1 MNRVAIIGA
10 GWLGLP
16 LAQWLKQQGHTVY
29 ATRTTLEGS
38 KAVQAQG
45 LESFV
50 CQLDQP
56 DGLSDALL
64 ERQCDTLIGCFP
76 PGFRQGN
83 GEQYATHWQL
93 LITQAKQANI
103 QKLIMI
109 SSTSVYPG
117 IAKPMN
123 EQDASLALALDNSAF
138 DLKARTLLKAEQHVL
153 TSGMDY
159 TIVRCSGLIG
169 PKRHPSRFVSKMPQ
183 VSRLAPANMLH
194 LYDAIGIVHFALEHL
209 PNSIVNATTPN
220 TVSKAEFY
228 QAALDA
234 VGSHTSLPTVCDTED
249 KHILCDKLLAAG
261 YRFHFSHTREALQGY
276 E

>member
-1 MNRVAIIGA
+1 MKRVAVIGA

-38 KAVQAQG
+38 KAVQVQG

-56 DGLSDALL
+56 DGLSNALL
-64 ERQCDTLIGCFP
+64 ERQCDTLVGCFP

-93 LITQAKQANI
+93 LVNQAKQANI
-103 QKLIMI
+103 QKLVMV
-109 SSTSVYPG
+109 SSTSVYPD

-123 EQDASLALALDNSAF
+123 EQDASLGLALDNSAF
-138 DLKARTLLKAEQHVL
+138 DAKARVLLKAEQHVI

-169 PKRHPSRFVSKMPQ
+169 PKRHPSRFVSKMAQ

-194 LYDAIGIVHFALEHL
+194 LYDAIGIVYFALTHL

-234 VGSHTSLPTVCDTED
+234 VGSDASLPTVCDIED
-249 KHILCDKLLAAG
+249 KRILCDKLLSAG

>member
-1 MNRVAIIGA
+1 MKRVVVIGA

-16 LAQWLKQQGHTVY
+16 LAQWLKQQGHIVY
-29 ATRTTLEGS
+29 ATRTTPQ
-38 KAVQAQG
+38 AVQTLEDQG
-45 LESFV
+45 IESFV

-64 ERQCDTLIGCFP
+64 ERQCDTVIGCFP
-76 PGFRQGN
+76 PGFRQGA
-83 GEQYATHWQL
+83 GEHYAKHWQNL
-93 LITQAKQANI
+93 VQHAKQANI
-103 QKLIMI
+103 QKLVMI
-109 SSTSVYPG
+109 SSTSVYPD
-117 IAKPMN
+117 IAKAMN

-138 DLKARTLLKAEQHVL
+138 DAKARILLKAEQHVI

-159 TIVRCSGLIG
+159 TILRCSGLMG
-169 PKRHPSRFVSKMPQ
+169 PKRHPSRFVSKMAQ

-194 LYDAIGIVHFALEHL
+194 LYDAIGIAHFSLEQL
-209 PNSIVNATTPN
+209 PYSIINATTPN

-234 VGSHTSLPTVCDTED
+234 VVSDLPLPPLCDKEE
-249 KHILCDKLLAAG
+249 KRIVCDKLLAAG
-261 YRFHFSHTREALQGY
+261 YRFHFSHTLEAVHGY

>member
-1 MNRVAIIGA
+1 MKRVAVIGA

-16 LAQWLKQQGHTVY
+16 LAQWLKQQGHVVY
-29 ATRTTLEGS
+29 ATRTTLEGTKS
-38 KAVQAQG
+38 VQAQG

-56 DGLSDALL
+56 EGLSDALL

-76 PGFRQGN
+76 PGFRQGA
-83 GEQYATHWQL
+83 GEQYAKHWQSL
-93 LITQAKQANI
+93 AHQAKQANI
-103 QKLIMI
+103 NKLIMI
-109 SSTSVYPG
+109 SSTSVYPD

-123 EQDASLALALDNSAF
+123 EKDASLALALDNSAF
-138 DLKARTLLKAEQHVL
+138 DAKARTLLKAEQHVI
-153 TSGMDY
+153 TSGIDY

-169 PKRHPSRFVSKMPQ
+169 PKRHPARFVSKMSQ

-194 LYDAIGIVHFALEHL
+194 LFDAIGIVNFALDHL
-209 PNSIVNATTPN
+209 SCSIVNATTPN

-234 VGSHTSLPTVCDTED
+234 VGSEVSLPAVCDIED
-249 KHILCDKLLAAG
+249 KRILCDKLLAAG
-261 YRFHFSHTREALQGY
+261 YRFHFTHTLEALHGY